1 MISPDYFRVMKIA
14 TQQGRVF
21 NDADNAAA
29 PPVAIVNDAFAQRF
43 FKGQDPFAQQLSVG
57 SRTNDPARQVVGVV
71 SDVKQSG
78 LDRPAPPMVFVP
90 IPQMP
95 DKLMAVV
102 RAFTAAN
109 FTVRTTVAPKAVTAA
124 VKREIAELDPTLSLS
139 EISSMEEITAVSVA
153 PQRFNVFLFGVFA
166 GLGLL
171 LAAIGLYGVIAYAV
185 EQRTNEIGLRI
196 ALGAQARDI
205 VRLILKQGLALT
217 LIGLAL
223 GIVVSVALTRLMK
236 SLLFGVGTTDPLT
249 FVVIAML
256 LTAVA
261 LVACWVPA
269 RRATRVDPM
278 VALRCE

>member
-1 MISPDYFRVMKIA
+1 
-14 TQQGRVF
+14 
-21 NDADNAAA
+21 
-29 PPVAIVNDAFAQRF
+29 
-43 FKGQDPFAQQLSVG
+43 
-57 SRTNDPARQVVGVV
+57 
-71 SDVKQSG
+71 
-78 LDRPAPPMVFVP
+78 
-90 IPQMP
+90 
-95 DKLMAVV
+95 
-102 RAFTAAN
+102 
-109 FTVRTTVAPKAVTAA
+109 
-124 VKREIAELDPTLSLS
+124 
-139 EISSMEEITAVSVA
+139 MEEVTAVSVA

-223 GIVVSVALTRLMK
+223 GIAVSVALTRLMK